1 MDETIVLGFLILA
14 SITVFI
20 ISLYIVIPTLM
31 TGNKIEIEEKRKKE
45 LKSLTLSKEKI
56 KNEETLGTELNKA

>member
-31 TGNKIEIEEKRKKE
+31 TGNKIEIEEDRKKE
-45 LKSLTLSKEKI
+45 LKSLTLSKETI